1 MLRHFQLTQIEL
13 DRFRRGPLGPHF
25 DSFASWLS
33 QQGYSRESGMRKIRL
48 ISLLSYWLEQRKI
61 GVQLLDEL
69 QIAAFLKAQRKPLRR
84 HHQVQH
90 TLGQLLQHLR
100 RSKIIP
106 NPPPV
111 QAESPTE
118 HLIHDYRRFLIEE
131 RGLCQTTLTNYVP
144 VAQRFLSHA
153 CRAKAVLL
161 RELTAADINGFI
173 LRERITFSPKRV
185 QLTTSALR
193 SFMGFLYLR
202 GQLATPL
209 AAAVPTVATW
219 RFSEMPQF
227 LEPEQVQQILRSCD
241 QSNACGR
248 RDYAVLL
255 LLARLG
261 LRAGEVVHLCLEDID
276 WNAGTV
282 LVRGKSARQDRLP
295 LPSEVGCALAAYLQK
310 GRPFCATRCVFVR
323 MKAPHEGFS
332 SSVAICDIVRRAL
345 LRAGLQPVRKG
356 AHLLRHSLATQM
368 LRSGATLTQIGQILR
383 HQSAQTT
390 EIYAKVDLAA
400 LQAIAQPWPGDVRC
414 PR

>member
-1 MLRHFQLTQIEL
+1 MLPLFQLTQMEL
-13 DRFRRGPLGPHF
+13 ERFRRGPLSPHF
-25 DSFASWLS
+25 DGFASWLS
-33 QQGYSRESGMRKIRL
+33 QQGYSHESGMRKIRL
-48 ISLLSYWLEQRKI
+48 ISLLSCWLEQRKI
-61 GVQLLDEL
+61 RVRQLDEL
-69 QIAAFLKAQRKPLRR
+69 QIAAFLKAQRNPLRR
-84 HHQVQH
+84 HHQVRH

-106 NPPPV
+106 NRPPT
-111 QAESPTE
+111 QAVGPAE
-118 HLIHDYRRFLIEE
+118 HLIHDYRRFLTEE
-131 RGLCQTTLTNYVP
+131 RGLCQTTLANYVP
-144 VAQRFLSHA
+144 VALRFLSNA
-153 CRAKAVLL
+153 FRAKALHL
-161 RELTAADINGFI
+161 AKLTAADINGFI
-173 LRERITFSPKRV
+173 LRERTAFSPKRV

-219 RFSEMPQF
+219 RFSEIPQF
-227 LEPEQVQQILRSCD
+227 LEPEQVQKMLRSCD
-241 QSNACGR
+241 QSSACGR

-255 LLARLG
+255 FLARLG

-276 WNAGTV
+276 WNAGAV

-295 LPSEVGCALAAYLQK
+295 LPSDVGCALAAYLQE

-323 MKAPHEGFS
+323 MKAPHVGFS

-345 LRAGLQPVRKG
+345 LRAGLHPEGKG
-356 AHLLRHSLATQM
+356 SHLLRHSLATQM